1 MPALRQM
8 YSVIF
13 MEKEPRQA
21 HIPCWYQIIRDSH
34 EGALERLSF
43 QHHRVLVP
51 LQESGSGMIALVIVR
66 HGF

>member
-1 MPALRQM
+1 MPVLRQM

-13 MEKEPRQA
+13 MVKMPLQA
-21 HIPCWYQIIRDSH
+21 PIPYWYQIIRGSL
-34 EGALERLSF
+34 EGALGRLSF

-51 LQESGSGMIALVIVR
+51 LQELGFGMIALVTIR